1 MTLSANDTPGS
12 PAAVHHNNYLHP
24 LPLAAAWFDSL
35 PRGGGGFAEAV
46 DGSWRE
52 TGGTKRTMLC
62 QSRLAYVF
70 LHAGILGDSRLAAG
84 GRAAIDAMRRHFW
97 KPEARGWLR
106 AIDAEGRPVDDRVES
121 YDQAF
126 GLLSL
131 AWAFRATG
139 DESLRANAL
148 EALGGLEASARAR
161 GLNFEGYPEWR
172 PAATIEAAGGS
183 PATAPADL
191 HVPRRQN
198 PHMHLLEAFL
208 AWQAVDRSGPWL
220 EKAGAMVDLARRRF
234 IQADGSL
241 CEFFDDSLAPA
252 AGEAGRRREPGHH
265 FEWVWLLRKWHEASG
280 DARAVDDAGRLYRF
294 ACTSGRDTD
303 GLAFDAVGPKGNIVE
318 DSKLL
323 WPQTEMLKAHAA
335 WFEWTGSEESR
346 VAARRAMDL
355 IRDNYLLPGGA
366 IWHNQLAR
374 NLSPLSL
381 PTPSRVLYHLFLALV
396 ESERVFGP
404 AEHP

>member
-1 MTLSANDTPGS
+1 M
-12 PAAVHHNNYLHP
+12 
-24 LPLAAAWFDSL
+24 
-35 PRGGGGFAEAV
+35 

-52 TGGTKRTMLC
+52 TGGTGRTMLC

-84 GRAAIDAMRRHFW
+84 GRAAIDAMRLHFW

-106 AIDAEGRPVDDRVES
+106 AIDAEGRPLDDRIES

-208 AWQAVDRSGPWL
+208 AWQTSDPSGPWL
-220 EKAGAMVDLARRRF
+220 EKADALVELARRRF

-303 GLAFDAVGPKGNIVE
+303 GLAFDAVDPKGHIVE

-335 WFEWTGSEESR
+335 WYEWTGD
-346 VAARRAMDL
+346 AAAKSAGLACLDL
-355 IRDNYLLPGGA
+355 IGSKYLHRESALFHNRLDRDLNPLPV
-366 IWHNQLAR
+366 
-374 NLSPLSL
+374 PTL
-381 PTPSRVLYHLFLALV
+381 PRVLYHLFLALV
-396 ESERVFGP
+396 EAERVFEP
-404 AEHP
+404 SAAERA